1 MKGSENRWSSFNNSI
16 FRVRFSGAAEK
27 LCTYLVMDGLPYV
40 EMSTWEFVMNCV
52 YAVPATVTVF
62 KASPTSFSALHWY
75 SPSWRINLSTMERF
89 ELLLSQQD
97 NKILVPALSEI
108 TFKDNFTLSE
118 ETERRVRLYL
128 CLTLNKKKWEMPKWV
143 LHRTLRIES
152 KFYRPPNIEENIL
165 WSYLF
170 STISGRLVS
179 MGSPPFSQVT

>member
-1 MKGSENRWSSFNNSI
+1 MSDSQAQRKNFALIWSWMDCHMLKCQVENFWWT
-16 FRVRFSGAAEK
+16 V
-27 LCTYLVMDGLPYV
+27 CT
-40 EMSTWEFVMNCV
+40 
-52 YAVPATVTVF
+52 VPATVTVF

-97 NKILVPALSEI
+97 NKMSALSEI
-108 TFKDNFTLSE
+108 TFKNNFTLSE

-128 CLTLNKKKWEMPKWV
+128 CLTLNKKSWEMPKNGSY
-143 LHRTLRIES
+143 IEHWGLNLNS
-152 KFYRPPNIEENIL
+152 IARQIL
-165 WSYLF
+165 KKIFCEPKSYLF